1 MSELFPLYLAVFAAI
16 VLADMLYY
24 SIKLAALGIKNH
36 LDKKKESDL
45 IAQSE
50 TARVRAIR

>member
-16 VLADMLYY
+16 VLADVLYY

-36 LDKKKESDL
+36 FNKKRESDL
-45 IAQSE
+45 IAQPE
-50 TARVRAIR
+50 TSGVQAIR